1 MPLSQNEQNTLYV
14 GDVGTKIVVNI
25 GIPADDVI
33 LAKLKVKKPDKT
45 VVEWDATP
53 VSGTENVEYVI
64 QEGDL
69 DQEGKYELQAY
80 IETATW
86 KGHGTEAYFFV
97 KQHL

>member
-1 MPLSQNEQNTLYV
+1 MKDGCKYRSNEQS
-14 GDVGTKIVVNI
+14 K
-25 GIPADDVI
+25 
-33 LAKLKVKKPDKT
+33 
-45 VVEWDATP
+45 VEWDATP

-80 IETATW
+80 IETVTW